1 MWGIFIYMDITSFGV
16 DEFFVYNHVSVTSMR
31 SRECCHRIL

>member
-16 DEFFVYNHVSVTSMR
+16 DCFIAGIRLYAV
-31 SRECCHRIL
+31 RES

>member
-16 DEFFVYNHVSVTSMR
+16 DCFIVGILLYGSV
-31 SRECCHRIL
+31 ENL

>member
-16 DEFFVYNHVSVTSMR
+16 DCFFVEFNLFVISV
-31 SRECCHRIL
+31 

>member
-16 DEFFVYNHVSVTSMR
+16 DCFIVG
-31 SRECCHRIL
+31 IWL

>member
-16 DEFFVYNHVSVTSMR
+16 VVLLSEYDYNGSV
-31 SRECCHRIL
+31 ENL

>member
-16 DEFFVYNHVSVTSMR
+16 DCFISKNESAQDGSANVCFP
-31 SRECCHRIL
+31 IL

>member
-16 DEFFVYNHVSVTSMR
+16 DCFIVG
-31 SRECCHRIL
+31 I